1 MHMLLTETNEAK
13 KLLGMWK
20 FGSIKQWYSQWRLM
34 LVKSKQWP
42 KQTKYTWDTEKKN
55 MKENFRRKN
64 SGKWMEKKTNRELQE
79 LYKHTSIVT
88 VRKVHR
94 LRWLDQLE
102 RMINSRMPK
111 EVLAH
116 EMNNKNE
123 RVIKYQVK
131 ICSWSGWRNS
141 GNWILE

>member
-1 MHMLLTETNEAK
+1 
-13 KLLGMWK
+13 
-20 FGSIKQWYSQWRLM
+20 
-34 LVKSKQWP
+34 
-42 KQTKYTWDTEKKN
+42 
-55 MKENFRRKN
+55 
-64 SGKWMEKKTNRELQE
+64 MEKKTNRELQE

-131 ICSWSGWRNS
+131 ICS
-141 GNWILE
+141 